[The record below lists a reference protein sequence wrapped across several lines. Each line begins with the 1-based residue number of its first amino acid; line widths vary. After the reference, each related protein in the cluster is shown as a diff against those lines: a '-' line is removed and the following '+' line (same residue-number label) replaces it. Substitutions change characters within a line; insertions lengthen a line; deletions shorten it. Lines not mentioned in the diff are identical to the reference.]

1 LTEETINNLE
11 IQDVLAAEM
20 GQLSL
25 NALSGTDSGDAMRI
39 RALVHN
45 KTMLILVDSESSH
58 SFVNASFMQQ
68 IGVHPSNAKPLQ
80 VKVANGGILMS
91 NKHVQAMEWWTQGVY
106 IPYRYESF
114 EYWSLRC
121 YIGI

>member
-1 LTEETINNLE
+1 LTEETLNNLE

-25 NALSGTDSGDAMRI
+25 NALSRTNSGDAMRI

-58 SFVNASFMQQ
+58 SFVSASFMQQ
-68 IGVHPSNAKPLQ
+68 IGVQPSNVKPLQ
-80 VKVANGGILMS
+80 VKAANGGILIS
-91 NKHVQAMEWWTQGVY
+91 NKHVEAMEWWT
-106 IPYRYESF
+106 
-114 EYWSLRC
+114 
-121 YIGI
+121 